1 MLTLIN
7 KLLKRNKTKKVDGK
21 VVDNKIPSTLNSV
34 IELIWKLKNIE
45 IDTFKTSR
53 PLFEGDL
60 YNTFVLYLDAHRN
73 GAKLPKG
80 KDIEEELGITAFK
93 RKELSKKA
101 FEDEIL
107 MKGQNGY
114 YIWKI

>member
-1 MLTLIN
+1 MLTLIR
-7 KLLKRNKTKKVDGK
+7 KLLKRNKTNKVDDK
-21 VVDNKIPSTLNSV
+21 VVDNKIPPTLNSV
-34 IELIWKLKNIE
+34 IELICNLKNI
-45 IDTFKTSR
+45 DMGTYKTSR
-53 PLFEGDL
+53 PLLNDDI
-60 YNTFVLYLDAHRN
+60 YNTFLDYLDAHRS

-80 KDIEEELGITAFK
+80 KDIEDQLGITAFK

>member
-1 MLTLIN
+1 MRLIN
-7 KLLKRNKTKKVDGK
+7 KLLKRNKTKKVDDK
-21 VVDNKIPSTLNSV
+21 VVDNKIPSTSNSV
-34 IELIWKLKNIE
+34 IELIYSLKSL
-45 IDTFKTSR
+45 DMGTFETSR
-53 PLFEGDL
+53 PLLNDDI

-80 KDIEEELGITAFK
+80 KAIEDQLGITAFK